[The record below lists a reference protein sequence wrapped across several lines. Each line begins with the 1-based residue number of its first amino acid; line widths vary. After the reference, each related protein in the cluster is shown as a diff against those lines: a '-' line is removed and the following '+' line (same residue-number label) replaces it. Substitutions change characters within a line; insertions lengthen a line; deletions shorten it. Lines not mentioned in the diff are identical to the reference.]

1 MHQETIIRP
10 SAVPIRSGIVT
21 LSGYG
26 IKVAVDRRHLA
37 VSDGIGRQ
45 RREGRFAKA
54 TSRIKR
60 LIVIAQTGFVTLEA
74 LRWLHDAKA
83 AFIQLDHDGSILTA
97 SIGGLD
103 DARLRRAQALIA
115 HTEYRV
121 PIARELLEA
130 KLRGQLAV
138 LDSFGLEGGSKVR
151 AAIALL
157 DRADRIDRVLIAEAQ
172 AAEAYWDAW
181 AGVPMTFA
189 QRDRVPDHW
198 RTFGNRRSPLTLRPK
213 NAANPLN
220 ACLNLLYRL
229 LEVET
234 RIALIARGIDSSLG
248 IFHCDEANRQ
258 SLAADVMEPVRP
270 HVDAFVL
277 NLARTRTFSAK
288 DFAETRE
295 GACRLASPL
304 AQELAPTM
312 VTWAKL
318 VAPYAEAVS
327 RHVARLAR
335 SGLGME
341 APIRAAAGERARVKV
356 RVRPI
361 AAPAAPKAV
370 RSVPIATAANA
381 CRSCGAKLAIRKRLF
396 CDQCLPDR
404 REEAQLSTAAS
415 FRSAGPAKIAAMR
428 AAGHDPTIAPEAQ
441 RRRAATA
448 SKQRKAVAA
457 WRDDGSLDHV
467 DFRRDIRPKLQ
478 CLPVRVI
485 AEAMGA
491 SISHGSK
498 VRSGLL
504 VPHKRHWRALEKI
517 VQPLALGAQSG
528 VFPARFGEHLKRGCV
543 VTPKGEG
550 K

>member
-1 MHQETIIRP
+1 MHQKTTTQP
-10 SAVPIRSGIVT
+10 GAVPIRSGIVT

-45 RREGRFAKA
+45 RRAGRFAKA

-60 LIVIAQTGFVTLEA
+60 FIVIAQTGFVTLEA

-103 DARLRRAQALIA
+103 DARLRRAQALIV
-115 HTEYRV
+115 HTEHRL

-130 KLRGQLAV
+130 KIKGQLAI
-138 LDSFGLEGGSKVR
+138 LDSFGLDGANGVCG
-151 AAIALL
+151 ALTRL
-157 DRADRIDRVLIAEAQ
+157 DCADRIDRVLIAEAQ

-181 AGVPMTFA
+181 ADVPMTFA

-198 RTFGNRRSPLTLRPK
+198 RTFGARRSPLTLAPR

-234 RIALIARGIDSSLG
+234 RIALIARGIDPSLG
-248 IFHCDEANRQ
+248 IFHCDEANRS
-258 SLAADVMEPVRP
+258 SLAADVMEAVRP

-312 VTWAKL
+312 ATWAKL
-318 VAPYAEAVS
+318 VAPYAEAVA
-327 RHVARLAR
+327 RHVAGLAK

-341 APIRAAAGERARVKV
+341 APIRTAAGDRARVKV
-356 RVRPI
+356 RLRPI
-361 AAPAAPKAV
+361 VAPVTPKAV

-381 CRSCGAKLAIRKRLF
+381 CRNCGAKLTIRKRLF
-396 CDQCLPDR
+396 CDQCLLDR
-404 REEAQLSTAAS
+404 REEAQRTVTPG
-415 FRSAGPAKIAAMR
+415 FRAAGPAKIAAMR
-428 AAGHDPTIAPEAQ
+428 AAGHDPTTSREAQ

-457 WRDDGSLDHV
+457 WRDDGSLDRV
-467 DFRRDIRPKLQ
+467 DFRREILPKLQ

-485 AEAMGA
+485 AEAMGS

-504 VPHKRHWRALEKI
+504 VPHKRHWKALLATVRAK
-517 VQPLALGAQSG
+517 
-528 VFPARFGEHLKRGCV
+528 
-543 VTPKGEG
+543 
-550 K
+550 

>member
-1 MHQETIIRP
+1 MHQETTTQP

-21 LSGYG
+21 LGGYG
-26 IKVAVDRRHLA
+26 IKVAVHRRHLA

-45 RREGRFAKA
+45 RRAGRFAKA

-97 SIGGLD
+97 SIRGLD
-103 DARLRRAQALIA
+103 DARLRRAQALIPM
-115 HTEYRV
+115 TEHRLA
-121 PIARELLEA
+121 IAREILEV
-130 KLRGQLAV
+130 KLKGQLAV
-138 LDSFGLEGGSKVR
+138 LDSFGLECGSKVR

-157 DRADRIDRVLIAEAQ
+157 DRANRMDRVLIAEAQ
-172 AAEAYWDAW
+172 AAEAYWGAC
-181 AGVPMTFA
+181 AGVPVTFA

-198 RTFGNRRSPLTLRPK
+198 RTFGARRSPLTLAPR
-213 NAANPLN
+213 NAGNPLN
-220 ACLNLLYRL
+220 AVLNYLYTL

-234 RIALIARGIDSSLG
+234 RIALIGRGLDPGLG
-248 IFHCDEANRQ
+248 LFHCDEANRQ

-312 VTWAKL
+312 ATWAKL
-318 VAPYAEAVS
+318 VAPYAEAVA
-327 RHVARLAR
+327 RHVARLAK

-341 APIRAAAGERARVKV
+341 SPIRTVAGDRARVKV

-361 AAPAAPKAV
+361 AAPVAPKAA

-381 CRSCGAKLAIRKRLF
+381 CRSCGARLTIRKRVY
-396 CDQCLPDR
+396 CDECLPDQLETAR
-404 REEAQLSTAAS
+404 RAAVPA
-415 FRSAGPAKIAAMR
+415 FQAAGHAKVAAMR
-428 AAGHDPTIAPEAQ
+428 AAGHDPGTTPEAQ

-448 SKQRKAVAA
+448 SQRRRAVVA
-457 WRDDGSLDHV
+457 WQDDGSLDGV
-467 DFRRDIRPKLQ
+467 DFRRDILPKLQ
-478 CLPVRVI
+478 SLPVRVI
-485 AEAMGA
+485 AEAMGC
-491 SISHGSK
+491 SGSHGSK
-498 VRSGLL
+498 VRCGRL
-504 VPHKRHWRALEKI
+504 VPHKRHWRALRR
-517 VQPLALGAQSG
+517 LS
-528 VFPARFGEHLKRGCV
+528 
-543 VTPKGEG
+543 
-550 K
+550 

>member
-1 MHQETIIRP
+1 MHQKTTTQP
-10 SAVPIRSGIVT
+10 GAVPIRSGIVT

-45 RREGRFAKA
+45 RRAGRFAKA

-60 LIVIAQTGFVTLEA
+60 FIVIAQTGFVTLEA

-103 DARLRRAQALIA
+103 DARLRRAQALIV
-115 HTEYRV
+115 HTEHRL

-130 KLRGQLAV
+130 KIKGQLAI
-138 LDSFGLEGGSKVR
+138 LDSFGLDGANGVCG
-151 AAIALL
+151 ALTRL
-157 DRADRIDRVLIAEAQ
+157 DCADRIDRVLIAEAQ

-181 AGVPMTFA
+181 ADVPMTFA

-198 RTFGNRRSPLTLRPK
+198 RTFGARRSPLTLAPR

-234 RIALIARGIDSSLG
+234 RIALIARGIDPSLG
-248 IFHCDEANRQ
+248 IFHCDEANRS
-258 SLAADVMEPVRP
+258 SLAADVMEAVRP

-312 VTWAKL
+312 ATWAKL
-318 VAPYAEAVS
+318 VAPYAEK
-327 RHVARLAR
+327 VARQVAGLAK

-341 APIRAAAGERARVKV
+341 APIRTAAGDRARVKV

-361 AAPAAPKAV
+361 AAPVAPKAV

-381 CRSCGAKLAIRKRLF
+381 CRSCGAKLTIRKRLF
-396 CDQCLPDR
+396 CDQCLLDR
-404 REEAQLSTAAS
+404 REEAQRAVIPG
-415 FRSAGPAKIAAMR
+415 FRAAGPAKIAAMR
-428 AAGHDPTIAPEAQ
+428 AAGHDPTTSREAQ

-457 WRDDGSLDHV
+457 WRDDGSLDRV
-467 DFRRDIRPKLQ
+467 DFRRDILPRLQ
-478 CLPVRVI
+478 TLPVRTI
-485 AEAMGA
+485 AEAMGC
-491 SISHGSK
+491 SGSHGSK
-498 VRSGLL
+498 VRGGQL
-504 VPHKRHWRALEKI
+504 VPHKRHWLILLATVRA
-517 VQPLALGAQSG
+517 
-528 VFPARFGEHLKRGCV
+528 
-543 VTPKGEG
+543 
-550 K
+550 

>member
-1 MHQETIIRP
+1 MHQETTTRP
-10 SAVPIRSGIVT
+10 SAVPIRSGIVS

-26 IKVAVDRRHLA
+26 IKVAVDRRHLS

-45 RREGRFAKA
+45 RRAGRFAKA

-60 LIVIAQTGFVTLEA
+60 LVVIAQTGFVTLEA

-83 AFIQLDHDGSILTA
+83 AFVQLDHDGSILTA

-103 DARLRRAQALIA
+103 DARLRRAQALIPM
-115 HTEYRV
+115 TEHRLA
-121 PIARELLEA
+121 IAREILEA
-130 KLRGQLAV
+130 KLKGQLAV
-138 LDSFGLEGGSKVR
+138 LDSFGLEGSNKVR

-172 AAEAYWDAW
+172 AAETYWDAW
-181 AGVPMTFA
+181 GAMPMTFA

-198 RTFGNRRSPLTLRPK
+198 RTFGARRSPLTLAPR
-213 NAANPLN
+213 NAGNPINAILN
-220 ACLNLLYRL
+220 YLYTL

-234 RIALIARGIDSSLG
+234 RIALIGRGLDPGLAL
-248 IFHCDEANRQ
+248 FHCDEANRQ
-258 SLAADVMEPVRP
+258 SLAADVMESVRP

-312 VTWAKL
+312 ATWAKL
-318 VAPYAEAVS
+318 VAPYAEAVA
-327 RHVARLAR
+327 RRVAHLAK

-341 APIRAAAGERARVKV
+341 APSRTAAGDRARVKV

-361 AAPAAPKAV
+361 AVPAMPKAV

-381 CRSCGAKLAIRKRLF
+381 CRNCGAKLTIRKRLF

-404 REEAQLSTAAS
+404 REEAQLSTVAS

-428 AAGHDPTIAPEAQ
+428 AAGHDPTTTPEAQ
-441 RRRAATA
+441 RRRASTA

-457 WRDDGSLDHV
+457 WRDDGSLDRV
-467 DFRRDIRPKLQ
+467 DFRRDILPKLQ
-478 CLPVRVI
+478 SLPVRAI

-491 SISHGSK
+491 SISHSSK
-498 VRSGLL
+498 VRGGLL
-504 VPHKRHWRALEKI
+504 VPHRRHWIALRAL
-517 VQPLALGAQSG
+517 
-528 VFPARFGEHLKRGCV
+528 R
-543 VTPKGEG
+543 
-550 K
+550 